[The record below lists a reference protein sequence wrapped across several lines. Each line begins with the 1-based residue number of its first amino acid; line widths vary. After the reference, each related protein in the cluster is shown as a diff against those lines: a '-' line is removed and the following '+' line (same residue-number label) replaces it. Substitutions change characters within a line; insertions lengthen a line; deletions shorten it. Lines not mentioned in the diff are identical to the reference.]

1 MKTDNTSFFV
11 FHNVGP
17 NLGQVLPLRLHLLS
31 FHCQFTI
38 MLGDS
43 ININNLCCNLAV
55 LKKILKPLKLLG
67 VSKSQK

>member
-17 NLGQVLPLRLHLLS
+17 NLGQVLPLRPHLLS

>member
-17 NLGQVLPLRLHLLS
+17 NLGQVLPLRSHFLS
-31 FHCQFTI
+31 FHCQFTN

-43 ININNLCCNLAV
+43 INIKNLCCNLAV
-55 LKKILKPLKLLG
+55 LKKNVKTSKIAILGPNLH
-67 VSKSQK
+67 